1 MSVELDGGMLANAGD
16 TPSYHEGLRHLQA
29 GEWQAAIRCLEDAAR
44 QRPEDAE
51 IRRALSEAR
60 FKADLDAQGRVR
72 GQRWIFPW
80 RSVVPRVLAVVALT
94 IAALVAMQFVMSRV
108 APEVQAAQVS
118 QKLSGSL
125 SEGKRNLEAGEFA
138 RARTAFERVLALDAN
153 NEEAAA
159 ALKQLEGEQA
169 LADLYRDGVAAQQAG
184 DVKQA
189 LEKFNDILNRRS
201 VYRDVSIRIGDI
213 KQRKTEDGLFSRA
226 EGDYRAGSCASAI
239 EGYLQLQ
246 SLNANY
252 QRDLVAGRLFDCYMR
267 LGRDIVDQ
275 RPAMLDRL
283 PQAREYFRQAA
294 ALKPRDTD
302 SASQERLL
310 TVFLGGQAAFEARNW
325 DESARWFETVFGQ
338 RKGYSGRRL
347 SAPAL

>member
-125 SEGKRNLEAGEFA
+125 TEGKRNLEAGEFV

-213 KQRKTEDGLFSRA
+213 KQRKTEDAPL
-226 EGDYRAGSCASAI
+226 
-239 EGYLQLQ
+239 
-246 SLNANY
+246 
-252 QRDLVAGRLFDCYMR
+252 
-267 LGRDIVDQ
+267 
-275 RPAMLDRL
+275 RP
-283 PQAREYFRQAA
+283 
-294 ALKPRDTD
+294 
-302 SASQERLL
+302 S
-310 TVFLGGQAAFEARNW
+310 
-325 DESARWFETVFGQ
+325 
-338 RKGYSGRRL
+338 
-347 SAPAL
+347 